1 MIFEYIDL
9 RATTRQKNEMF
20 FKTTLEPIMLQPMIK
35 KKEDFFL
42 SKLNHP
48 LGYISCRKKRW

>member
-9 RATTRQKNEMF
+9 RATTRQKNEML
-20 FKTTLEPIMLQPMIK
+20 KTTLEPIMLQPTIK

-42 SKLNHP
+42 LKLNHP
-48 LGYISCRKKRW
+48 LVHISCRNKRW

>member
-9 RATTRQKNEMF
+9 RATRQKNEMF
-20 FKTTLEPIMLQPMIK
+20 FKTTLEPIMLQPMIEK
-35 KKEDFFL
+35 KDDFFVL
-42 SKLNHP
+42 KLNHP